1 MSKGFSVFTFFKAKD
16 GVTPVFKNMTRG
28 AGSFQARLGK
38 LSNSTSLFGSA
49 MQGTINKL
57 NLMAGAFASF
67 FAISKI
73 KDFVGQTTQ
82 AAETELAAQA
92 KLTQVLKNNAS
103 IRAKGS
109 DAYKNIANDLIK
121 TAGDIQKRGVIGDE
135 VLVGGM
141 QTLGSMG
148 FDDTVIRKMTP
159 VIADLAVQQKGYN
172 VTITDTENIA
182 KGLGRAL
189 AGNAGALSRMGIVL
203 DDSQKKALKN
213 MTAQKRAEY
222 IYGLLQSRVGGLNEA
237 LAQTDRGAKI
247 QWLNN
252 WSDRLEDIGKR
263 IIPLE
268 GNLFRFLNKLTPA
281 LSLGIDKFFNG
292 LDYGI
297 KKMQPVWDA
306 FKESFA
312 YLGEHLIPEL
322 TGQTPLIKGFFE
334 GVFVPGLTLVI
345 QGFTNLFK
353 IIDTTYNF
361 IKDNWIPIVAILA
374 GVGGMLALKNAFDAV
389 SAAIAWYNT
398 SIMVAGAKGV
408 SVVSGFNKLKFVI
421 GGYTQ
426 AIWKSVAAI
435 WAQTTALLANP
446 WTWVA
451 IGIAAVV
458 AGAILI
464 WKNWDKIT
472 EVMTN
477 WWNNIKEWLSGFL
490 AKCTEVFGAVAAVV
504 QTWLSGFWAKVTETF
519 TGIGETLKG
528 WITGFW
534 ETIKSVFGMIGTFIK
549 DNFIN
554 ILLAALGPIG
564 LIIRGLMKIGENLG
578 VIKAGSKDAV
588 PQGSYNVSA
597 NNDSAVRANYNP
609 SAAGSGTISGNL
621 NVGVKIDN
629 STAFPASSS
638 LSLSGAHNMNLVP
651 AN

>member
-16 GVTPVFKNMTRG
+16 GVTPVFKNMTKG
-28 AGSFQARLGK
+28 AGGFHSK
-38 LSNSTSLFGSA
+38 LSRLTS
-49 MQGTINKL
+49 GTNGFSGAVNAAVGKL
-57 NLMAGAFASF
+57 NLMANAFAGF

-73 KDFVGQTTQ
+73 KDFVGRTTE

-92 KLTQVLKNNAS
+92 KLSNALKNNAS
-103 IRAKGS
+103 IRAKGF
-109 DAYKNIANDLIK
+109 DAYKKITDDLLK
-121 TAGDIQKRGVIGDE
+121 TASNIQQKGIIGDE

-148 FDDTVIRKMTP
+148 FDDTVIKKMTP

-172 VTITDTENIA
+172 VTINDTESIA
-182 KGLGRAL
+182 KGLGKAL
-189 AGNAGALSRMGIVL
+189 AGNAGALSKMGVVL
-203 DDSQKKALKN
+203 DENQKKAIKN
-213 MTAQKRAEY
+213 MSTQKRAEF
-222 IYGLLQSRVGGLNEA
+222 IYGLLQKRVGGLNEA
-237 LAQTDRGAKI
+237 FAKTDRGAKV

-268 GNLFRFLNKLTPA
+268 GNLFRFLNKLTPS
-281 LSLGIDKFFNG
+281 LSLGIDKFFDG

-297 KKMQPVWDA
+297 KQMQPVWDA

-322 TGQTPLIKGFFE
+322 TGQAPLIKGFFE

-345 QGFTNLFK
+345 EGFTNLFK
-353 IIDTTYNF
+353 IIDKTYNF
-361 IKDNWIPIVAILA
+361 IKDNWIPIVAVLA

-398 SIMVAGAKGV
+398 SIMISGKNGIAVL
-408 SVVSGFNKLKFVI
+408 SGFAKLKFVI

-426 AIWKSVAAI
+426 ALWKSVAAI
-435 WAQTTALLANP
+435 WAQTAALLANP

-472 EVMTN
+472 AVMGE
-477 WWNNIKEWLSGFL
+477 WWNNIQVWLTGFWG
-490 AKCTEVFGAVAAVV
+490 KCTEVFAAVSAVV
-504 QTWLSGFWAKVTETF
+504 QNWLTGFWSKTVEIFTKIGDTIKSWISGFWNAV
-519 TGIGETLKG
+519 
-528 WITGFW
+528 
-534 ETIKSVFGMIGTFIK
+534 KSVFGAIGNFIK

-564 LIIRGLMKIGENLG
+564 LVIKGLMKIGEKLG
-578 VIKAGSKDAV
+578 VIKGQSADVNLDA
-588 PQGSYNVSA
+588 NVNA
-597 NNDSAVRANYNP
+597 NNDASVRANYNP
-609 SAAGSGTISGNL
+609 PAGGANNISGNL
-621 NVGVKIDN
+621 NVGVTIDN
-629 STAFPASSS
+629 STMFPATSS
-638 LSLSGAHNMNLVP
+638 LNLTGAHNLNLVP
-651 AN
+651 AG

>member
-28 AGSFQARLGK
+28 AGGFQDK
-38 LSNSTSLFGSA
+38 LSRLTGKTNAFGSCI
-49 MQGTINKL
+49 QGTVNKL
-57 NLMAGAFASF
+57 NLMANAFMSF

-73 KDFVGQTTQ
+73 KDFVGQTTE
-82 AAETELAAQA
+82 AAEKELAAQM
-92 KLTQVLKNNAS
+92 KLTNALKNNAS
-103 IRAKGS
+103 IRAKGA
-109 DAYKNIANDLIK
+109 DAYKKITDDLIK
-121 TAGDIQKRGVIGDE
+121 TASDIQKRGVLGDE
-135 VLVGGM
+135 VIVGGM

-148 FDDTVIRKMTP
+148 FDDSVIKRMTP
-159 VIADLAVQQKGYN
+159 IIADLAVQQKGYN
-172 VTITDTENIA
+172 ATIEDTENIA

-189 AGNAGALSRMGIVL
+189 AGNAGALSRMGVVL
-203 DDSQKKALKN
+203 DDNQKKALKN
-213 MTAQKRAEY
+213 MSAQRRAEF
-222 IYGLLQSRVGGLNEA
+222 IYGILQKRVGGLNEA
-237 LAQTDRGAKI
+237 FAKTDRGAKV

-268 GNLFRFLNKLTPA
+268 GNLFRFLNKLTPS

-322 TGQTPLIKGFFE
+322 TGQTPLIKNFFE

-345 QGFTNLFK
+345 KGFTELFK
-353 IIDTTYNF
+353 VIDKTYNF
-361 IKDNWIPIVAILA
+361 IKDNWIPIVAVLA

-398 SIMVAGAKGV
+398 SIMVAGAKGTAV
-408 SVVSGFNKLKFVI
+408 ISGFNKLKFVL

-426 AIWKSVAAI
+426 ALWKSITAI
-435 WAQTTALLANP
+435 WAQTAALLANP

-472 EVMTN
+472 AVMSE

-490 AKCTEVFGAVAAVV
+490 AKCTEVFAAVSAV
-504 QTWLSGFWAKVTETF
+504 VKNWLSGFWNTV
-519 TGIGETLKG
+519 
-528 WITGFW
+528 
-534 ETIKSVFGMIGTFIK
+534 KSVFGAIGNFIK
-549 DNFIN
+549 ENFIN

-564 LIIRGLMKIGENLG
+564 LVIKGLVKIGEKLG
-578 VIKAGSKDAV
+578 VIKGNASDVNLNA
-588 PQGSYNVSA
+588 NVNA
-597 NNDSAVRANYNP
+597 NNDAAVRANYNSP
-609 SAAGSGTISGNL
+609 AGGANTISGNL

-629 STAFPASSS
+629 STAFPATSS
-638 LSLSGAHNMNLVP
+638 LNLTGAHNLNLVP
-651 AN
+651 G